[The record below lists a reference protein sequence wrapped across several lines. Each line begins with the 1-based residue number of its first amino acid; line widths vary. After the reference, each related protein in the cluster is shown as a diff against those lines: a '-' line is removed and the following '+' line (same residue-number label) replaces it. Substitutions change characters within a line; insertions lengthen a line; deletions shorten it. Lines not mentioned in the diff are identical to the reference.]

1 MSNKKKLLPQSIQE
15 TIVSYILEN
24 HISKYTAETLPLDQ
38 SLFELDILDS
48 MGIVELIAFIET
60 TWSIVIEDTEITTEE
75 LGSISKIVTLINKKI
90 SQAAV

>member
-1 MSNKKKLLPQSIQE
+1 MSNEKKILPQSIQE

-24 HISKYTAETLPLDQ
+24 HISRYTAETLPLDQ

-60 TWSIVIEDTEITTEE
+60 TWSITIEDKEITTEE
-75 LGSISKIVTLINKKI
+75 LGSIRKIVILISKKI
-90 SQAAV
+90 S

>member
-1 MSNKKKLLPQSIQE
+1 MSNEKKILPQSIQE

-60 TWSIVIEDTEITTEE
+60 NWPIAIEDKEITTEE
-75 LGSISKIVTLINKKI
+75 LGSIRKIVILINKKI
-90 SQAAV
+90 S